1 MASYTLIYPEASDA
15 MLTPIDVSNRDVEA
29 YPLVSGSP
37 ESDDAA
43 LAWCRS
49 RMKRQVKTT
58 VALER
63 RASQRLMTSRILKR
77 IEGDIRGDPP
87 G

>member
-1 MASYTLIYPEASDA
+1 MTMASYTLIYPEASDA

-49 RMKRQVKTT
+49 RMKRHVRMAAILNHETFQQEGGYV
-58 VALER
+58 ER
-63 RASQRLMTSRILKR
+63 MTYASLM
-77 IEGDIRGDPP
+77 
-87 G
+87 